1 MAKKKKKEKKTLIE
15 KLALVPRRTW
25 RYVFFAALAVMLIP
39 ILIDMVIPESRFDST
54 VVPEKDLIVIR
65 DDADLLTDEEEQSLY
80 ERMIPVTKYGGAAF
94 YTSDYVPGSTSDY
107 ARDRYRENFGKKS
120 GTIFVIDMDNRYIY
134 IFSDGRI
141 YDTVTKA
148 KAETITDNVYMYA
161 RRAEYFE
168 CAARAFDQIAT
179 ILDGNR
185 IPQPMKHIS
194 NALLSLAFS
203 LITVFIVAN
212 ARTRM
217 KKDDEM
223 QVYSDMVRRRFSVGS
238 VTQSALIETKRSRHY
253 EGSSGG
259 GGGFSG
265 GGSSGGGGGGGS
277 SGGGGGHG
285 F

>member
-15 KLALVPRRTW
+15 KLALVPRKTW
-25 RYVFFAALAVMLIP
+25 RYLFFAAVAVMLIP
-39 ILIDMVIPESRFDST
+39 VLLDVVIPESRFDSS
-54 VVPEKDLIVIR
+54 VVPEEDLIVIR
-65 DDADLLTDEEEQSLY
+65 DDADLLTDEEERSLY
-80 ERMIPVTKYGGAAF
+80 DHMIPITRYGGAAF
-94 YTSDYVPGSTSDY
+94 YTSAYVPGSTPDY
-107 ARDRYRENFGKKS
+107 ARDRYRENFGKQS

-148 KAETITDNVYMYA
+148 KAETITDNVYLYA
-161 RRAEYFE
+161 RRAEYYE

-223 QVYSDMVRRRFSVGS
+223 QVYNDMVRRRFSVGS
-238 VTQSALIETKRSRHY
+238 VAESTLIETKRSRHY

-265 GGSSGGGGGGGS
+265 GGGGSSGGGGGS

>member
-1 MAKKKKKEKKTLIE
+1 
-15 KLALVPRRTW
+15 
-25 RYVFFAALAVMLIP
+25 
-39 ILIDMVIPESRFDST
+39 
-54 VVPEKDLIVIR
+54 
-65 DDADLLTDEEEQSLY
+65 
-80 ERMIPVTKYGGAAF
+80 
-94 YTSDYVPGSTSDY
+94 
-107 ARDRYRENFGKKS
+107 
-120 GTIFVIDMDNRYIY
+120 
-134 IFSDGRI
+134 
-141 YDTVTKA
+141 
-148 KAETITDNVYMYA
+148 
-161 RRAEYFE
+161 
-168 CAARAFDQIAT
+168 
-179 ILDGNR
+179 
-185 IPQPMKHIS
+185 MKHIS

-203 LITVFIVAN
+203 LLTVFIVAN

-217 KKDDEM
+217 KKDDEL